1 MSDNPYQ
8 ASNYGAFTTADAV
21 AVDERA
27 AFLQKTYLHLLG
39 AILAFAAIDAFII
52 TAFHDQLLQI
62 VPKLMGGF
70 TWLLLLG
77 GFMLV
82 SYVADRWAHSGT
94 SRQTQYAGLA
104 TYGVAEALLFV
115 PLLFI
120 ANEYFPGV
128 IQSAGLVTAVVFG
141 GLTLACFITRTD
153 FSFLRWGLVVAGFV
167 ALALIVASL
176 TLGFSLGVWFSIA
189 MVALACGSI
198 LYNTS
203 NVLHHYN
210 TQQYVAA
217 SLALFSSVA
226 LLLWY
231 VIQIFMHMD
240 SD

>member
-21 AVDERA
+21 AADERA

-52 TAFHDQLLQI
+52 TAFHDQLVQL
-62 VPKLMGGF
+62 VPKLTGGF
-70 TWLLLLG
+70 TWLIVLG
-77 GFMLV
+77 GFMVV
-82 SYVADRWAHSGT
+82 SYFADKWAHSGV
-94 SRQTQYAGLA
+94 SRQKQYAGLA
-104 TYGVAEALLFV
+104 VYIVAEALIFV

-128 IQSAGLVTAVVFG
+128 IKSAGLVTAIVFG
-141 GLTLACFITRTD
+141 TLTIACFLTRTD
-153 FSFLRWGLVVAGFV
+153 FSFLRWGLAVAGVVAI
-167 ALALIVASL
+167 ALIVGSIAF
-176 TLGFSLGVWFSIA
+176 GFSLGVWFSVA

-203 NVLHHYN
+203 NVIHHYN

-217 SLALFSSVA
+217 SLALFASVA

-231 VIQIFMHMD
+231 VIQIFMHFD

>member
-8 ASNYGAFTTADAV
+8 AMNYGAFTTADAV

-52 TAFHDQLLQI
+52 TAFHDQLLAI
-62 VPKLMGGF
+62 VPKLMGGI

-94 SRQTQYAGLA
+94 SRKTQYAGLA
-104 TYGVAEALLFV
+104 IYVVAEALLFV

-128 IQSAGLVTAVVFG
+128 IQSAGLVTGVVFG
-141 GLTLACFITRTD
+141 GLTLACFLTRTD

-176 TLGFSLGVWFSIA
+176 TLGFSLGIWFSIA
-189 MVALACGSI
+189 MVVLACGSI

>member
-82 SYVADRWAHSGT
+82 S
-94 SRQTQYAGLA
+94 
-104 TYGVAEALLFV
+104 
-115 PLLFI
+115 
-120 ANEYFPGV
+120 
-128 IQSAGLVTAVVFG
+128 
-141 GLTLACFITRTD
+141 
-153 FSFLRWGLVVAGFV
+153 
-167 ALALIVASL
+167 
-176 TLGFSLGVWFSIA
+176 
-189 MVALACGSI
+189 
-198 LYNTS
+198 
-203 NVLHHYN
+203 
-210 TQQYVAA
+210 
-217 SLALFSSVA
+217 
-226 LLLWY
+226 
-231 VIQIFMHMD
+231 
-240 SD
+240 

>member
-8 ASNYGAFTTADAV
+8 ASRYSAFPMADVA

-39 AILAFAAIDAFII
+39 ALLVFAAIDALII
-52 TAFHDQLLQI
+52 SVFHDQLLVWVPQI
-62 VPKLMGGF
+62 TGGF
-70 TWLLLLG
+70 NWLLVLG
-77 GFMLV
+77 GFMV
-82 SYVADRWAHSGT
+82 ISWFADKWAHSGA

-104 TYGVAEALLFV
+104 TYVVAEALIFV

-128 IQSAGLVTAVVFG
+128 IESAGLVTLIVFG
-141 GLTLACFITRTD
+141 GLTIACFLTRTD
-153 FSFLRWGLVVAGFV
+153 FSFLRWGLAASCVV
-167 ALALIVASL
+167 ALALIVGSFVF
-176 TLGFSLGVWFSIA
+176 GFSLGIWFSVA
-189 MVALACGSI
+189 MVAVACASI

-210 TQQYVAA
+210 TSQHVAA
-217 SLALFSSVA
+217 SLSLFASIA